1 MNNLKKIDIS
11 KKISNKT
18 GLPITLSSKIL
29 ENFIDIIIEEAKFV
43 NFIKINEQSNIKN
56 KIGIK
61 NDSLSE
67 TQNNLIKNLEYRV
80 KFDNKTQYIITAD
93 LSEIIYENDIEII
106 KMQKV
111 TAQFIDQD
119 NFPLIVKS
127 DYANYNNSNYNTKF
141 YNNVMIKYDNNSINS
156 NNLDL
161 NFTENIAKIYN
172 NVVYDGLNG
181 LAKTDNIKINLI
193 TKKVNIFMND
203 SKKKVELISK

>member
-1 MNNLKKIDIS
+1 MKKI
-11 KKISNKT
+11 
-18 GLPITLSSKIL
+18 LQLSLFSFL
-29 ENFIDIIIEEAKFV
+29 VLASYFFYV
-43 NFIKINEQSNIKN
+43 NFLKINEQSNIKN

-119 NFPLIVKS
+119 NFPLIVKA
-127 DYANYNNSNYNTKF
+127 DYANYNNSNYNNNDN
-141 YNNVMIKYDNNSINS
+141 YNHSNNDNDNDIDNDNDNHDNN
-156 NNLDL
+156 D
-161 NFTENIAKIYN
+161 
-172 NVVYDGLNG
+172 D
-181 LAKTDNIKINLI
+181 DNII
-193 TKKVNIFMND
+193 T
-203 SKKKVELISK
+203 

>member
-1 MNNLKKIDIS
+1 MKKI
-11 KKISNKT
+11 
-18 GLPITLSSKIL
+18 LQLSLFSFL
-29 ENFIDIIIEEAKFV
+29 VLASYFFYV
-43 NFIKINEQSNIKN
+43 NFLKINEQSNIKN

>member
-1 MNNLKKIDIS
+1 MKKI
-11 KKISNKT
+11 
-18 GLPITLSSKIL
+18 LQLSLFSFL
-29 ENFIDIIIEEAKFV
+29 VLASYFFYV
-43 NFIKINEQSNIKN
+43 NFLKINEQSNIKN

-127 DYANYNNSNYNTKF
+127 DYANYNTKF